1 MSIEKLKDIH
11 ITNDDIGWVA
21 SLLGDNIE
29 FDDSRKVV
37 IKSLE
42 SVDIQAFP

>member
-21 SLLGDNIE
+21 SLLG
-29 FDDSRKVV
+29 VTL
-37 IKSLE
+37 SLMILE
-42 SVDIQAFP
+42 RL